1 LFRARLVCGLSVEHD
16 AARQA
21 AVGKH
26 GRHQKEGSDLI
37 TVDSAAGRPEG
48 ALRLAVQ
55 KDGRLTQDT
64 LALLHGCGLE
74 FDSYR
79 NRLFAPCRNF
89 PLSILYGRD
98 DDIPGYVANGTVDA
112 GIVGRNLLIERRVT
126 DRVRELAPLGF
137 APCRLVI
144 AVPKEAHITKPE
156 DLRGQRIATTFPY
169 IVGEYFERLRVSVE
183 IVAIAGAVE
192 MTPALGVAEAIADLA
207 ATGSSLLLH
216 DLRPIATVLES
227 EAVLVANPATLADE
241 RRSATLNRLL
251 LRIRSVLAARR
262 FKYVM
267 MNAPRSA
274 LDDIRTIVPG
284 LRTPTVVPLADP
296 DWVAIHTVVE
306 EAAFW
311 EVIERLHAAGASEI
325 LVTPIEKLVM
335 AQ

>member
-1 LFRARLVCGLSVEHD
+1 MS
-16 AARQA
+16 
-21 AVGKH
+21 
-26 GRHQKEGSDLI
+26 
-37 TVDSAAGRPEG
+37 GRPDG
-48 ALRLAVQ
+48 TLRLAVQ

-98 DDIPGYVANGTVDA
+98 DDIPGYVASGTVDA
-112 GIVGRNLLIERRVT
+112 GIVGRNLLLERRVT
-126 DRVRELAPLGF
+126 DRVREVAPLGF

-144 AVPKEAHITKPE
+144 AVPKEARITGPGE
-156 DLRGQRIATTFPY
+156 LRGKRIATTFPH
-169 IVGEYFERLRVSVE
+169 IVGEYFARLDVPVE
-183 IVAIAGAVE
+183 IVEIAGAVE
-192 MTPALGVAEAIADLA
+192 MTPALGVADAIADLA

-227 EAVLVANPATLADE
+227 EAVLVANPAVLADE
-241 RRSATLNRLL
+241 RRNATLQRLR

-274 LDDIRTIVPG
+274 LDEIRAIVPG
-284 LRTPTVVPLADP
+284 LRMPTVVPLADP

-311 EVIERLHAAGASEI
+311 EVIERLHMAGASEI

-335 AQ
+335 TP